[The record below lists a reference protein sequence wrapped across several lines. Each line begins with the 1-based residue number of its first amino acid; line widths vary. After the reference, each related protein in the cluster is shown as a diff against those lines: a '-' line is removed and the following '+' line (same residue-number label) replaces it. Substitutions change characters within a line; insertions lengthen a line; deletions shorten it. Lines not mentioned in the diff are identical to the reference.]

1 MHDKIV
7 AGTLCG
13 EVRLEAQMKADDTVS
28 FRLFYLNTKQKG
40 FDINNEPKQNFSV
53 AGLNAYFINFKISLK
68 RFLDDC
74 TPYET
79 DRILRELTEDLSSI

>member
-1 MHDKIV
+1 MSEKIIK
-7 AGTLCG
+7 GSRCG
-13 EVRLEAQMKADDTVS
+13 EIRIEAQMKADDTVS

-40 FDINNEPKQNFSV
+40 FDINGEPKQNFSV

-79 DRILRELTEDLSSI
+79 DRILGELTEDLSSI